1 MSQSDIDNV
10 RRQMKIKTG
19 SVKRLWK
26 EHNMYRQ
33 EALQLKSKLDKLVAE
48 GADEYDIKNA
58 VRLSLSLSLSQKDI
72 EEGEKMIPDS
82 ENRLAK
88 AIIELRELV
97 VYARTVPAF
106 ENDQDFLAAE
116 TQLEEANV

>member
-1 MSQSDIDNV
+1 MSQHDIDNV

-26 EHNMYRQ
+26 EHNLYRQ
-33 EALQLKSKLDKLVAE
+33 EALQLKVKHDKLVAD

-58 VRLSLSLSLSQKDI
+58 KKIWD
-72 EEGEKMIPDS
+72 EGEKMISDS

-97 VYARTVPAF
+97 VR
-106 ENDQDFLAAE
+106 
-116 TQLEEANV
+116 

>member
-19 SVKRLWK
+19 SVKRTQ
-26 EHNMYRQ
+26 HVPSR
-33 EALQLKSKLDKLVAE
+33 ALQLKSKLDKLVAE

-58 VRLSLSLSLSQKDI
+58 KKI
-72 EEGEKMIPDS
+72 FEEGEKMIPDS

>member
-1 MSQSDIDNV
+1 MSEHDIANV
-10 RRQMKIKTG
+10 RKQMKIKTG

-26 EHNMYRQ
+26 EHNLYRQ
-33 EALQLKSKLDKLVAE
+33 EALQLQVKHDKLVAE
-48 GADEYDIKNA
+48 GADQYDIKNA
-58 VRLSLSLSLSQKDI
+58 KKIQD
-72 EEGEKMIPDS
+72 EGEKMITDS
-82 ENRLAK
+82 ESRLAK

-106 ENDQDFLAAE
+106 ENDPDFLAAE

>member
-58 VRLSLSLSLSQKDI
+58 KKI
-72 EEGEKMIPDS
+72 FEEGEKMIPNS

>member
-1 MSQSDIDNV
+1 MSQHDIDNV
-10 RRQMKIKTG
+10 KRQMKIKTG
-19 SVKRLWK
+19 SVKRLSK

-33 EALQLKSKLDKLVAE
+33 EALQLKVKHDKLVAD

-58 VRLSLSLSLSQKDI
+58 KKI
-72 EEGEKMIPDS
+72 WEEGEKMIPDS
-82 ENRLAK
+82 ETRLAK
-88 AIIELRELV
+88 AVIELHELV

-106 ENDQDFLAAE
+106 ENDPDFLAAE

>member
-1 MSQSDIDNV
+1 MSQHDIDNV
-10 RRQMKIKTG
+10 RRQIKIKTG

-33 EALQLKSKLDKLVAE
+33 EALQLKVKHDKLVAD

-58 VRLSLSLSLSQKDI
+58 ASSLALLFKKIWD
-72 EEGEKMIPDS
+72 EGEKMIPDS

-106 ENDQDFLAAE
+106 ENDPDFLAAE
-116 TQLEEANV
+116 AQLEEANV

>member
-1 MSQSDIDNV
+1 MTQQDIDNV

-26 EHNMYRQ
+26 ELNLYRQ
-33 EALQLKSKLDKLVAE
+33 EASQLKAKHDKLTAD

-58 VRLSLSLSLSQKDI
+58 KKIWD
-72 EEGEKMIPDS
+72 EGEKMIPYS
-82 ENRLAK
+82 ENQLAK

-97 VYARTVPAF
+97 VHARTVPAF
-106 ENDQDFLAAE
+106 ENDPELVAAE
-116 TQLEEANV
+116 AQLEEANI

>member
-1 MSQSDIDNV
+1 MSEADIANV

-33 EALQLKSKLDKLVAE
+33 EALQLKVKLDKLVADN
-48 GADEYDIKNA
+48 ADEWNIKNA
-58 VRLSLSLSLSQKDI
+58 TKVLD
-72 EEGEKMIPDS
+72 EGERMIPDT

-106 ENDQDFLAAE
+106 ENDDDLVAAE
-116 TQLEEANV
+116 AQLQEANV